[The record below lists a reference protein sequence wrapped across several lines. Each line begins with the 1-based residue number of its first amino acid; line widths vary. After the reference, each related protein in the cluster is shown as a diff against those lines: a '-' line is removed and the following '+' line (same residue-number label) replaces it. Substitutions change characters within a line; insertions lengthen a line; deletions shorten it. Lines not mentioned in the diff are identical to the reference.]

1 MRALGYFAGPQGRRA
16 PRALDGDLSD
26 AGQGRVAGQ
35 GRAHR
40 RPDVSSDA
48 DDVRVPRVALGP
60 RPTVRAGLGDGRLH
74 VPRREGPRDVAPGD
88 EAVQRDVAGVAQVPQ
103 PLGRRD
109 ARRPRVRASEDVAPV
124 LDERPVG
131 LERELRPAPLPV
143 DAERF
148 ASRRVPLDA
157 LRRPV
162 EHEELLVGDREA
174 HAAVALDVLAGR
186 DFAHSPSRQGG
197 HRSSFFATR
206 CAAREP
212 SFARVSPAL
221 PRSAETL
228 PVGPCGT
235 ITLLSQASLAL
246 RGRAGS
252 VPAPARRGGRGGLGD
267 RTTPPHSDLFNSGP
281 VAGFVNRVDHPESS
295 WFPPAGRGFESDIV
309 AEWLMRWDTS
319 PLIHRRR

>member
-206 CAAREP
+206 CAARTLFCT
-212 SFARVSPAL
+212 SL
-221 PRSAETL
+221 PCSATL
-228 PVGPCGT
+228 RGDAAGRPVRHDHP
-235 ITLLSQASLAL
+235 SLA
-246 RGRAGS
+246 GVPSVAWACWQRAS
-252 VPAPARRGGRGGLGD
+252 ARATRRTRRTRRPNNSAALGL
-267 RTTPPHSDLFNSGP
+267 
-281 VAGFVNRVDHPESS
+281 V
-295 WFPPAGRGFESDIV
+295 
-309 AEWLMRWDTS
+309 
-319 PLIHRRR
+319 